1 MQDVDGPAHIQS
13 LPEPARA
20 CRPRS
25 ETQAVGVVASAE
37 SLDGIPGHR
46 NRQRHLRERVAVGS
60 PEPERP
66 VGPARD
72 LKPLLVDGA
81 VMPAAQ
87 QREIR
92 QRGWA
97 PMRPVAEMMPLAE
110 ADTAAGEP
118 AAPVPMVERSP

>member
-25 ETQAVGVVASAE
+25 EVQAVGVVASAE
-37 SLDGIPGHR
+37 RTDGIPRHR
-46 NRQRHLRERVAVGS
+46 SRQRHLGQRAAVGS

-72 LKPLLVDGA
+72 LKPLLVDSA

-87 QREIR
+87 QREVR
-92 QRGWA
+92 QRGRA
-97 PMRPVAEMMPLAE
+97 PLRPVTEVMPLAE
-110 ADTAAGEP
+110 ADTAAGK
-118 AAPVPMVERSP
+118 AATPVPMVERAP